1 MQIQKLN
8 NGVGAL
14 CSSMNCQTVRD
25 DSEINQIYQAL
36 CHHGLLVFPKQKLGG
51 ADLTNFMSKF
61 NTLRPR
67 HGVEKTLEGF
77 PHVVILSNIKEN
89 WRTDRSSACQKY

>member
-8 NGVGAL
+8 HDVGAL
-14 CSSMNCQTVRD
+14 CTGVNCQPVRD

-36 CHHGLLVFPKQKLGG
+36 CQHGLLVFPAQELGG

-77 PHVVILSNIKEN
+77 PHVVILSNI
-89 WRTDRSSACQKY
+89 

>member
-8 NGVGAL
+8 NDVGGL
-14 CSSMNCQTVRD
+14 CSGINLQTVRD

-36 CHHGLLVFPKQKLGG
+36 CQHGLLVFPAQELGG

-77 PHVVILSNIKEN
+77 
-89 WRTDRSSACQKY
+89 SACSNTQ